1 MPYYFLYGEDTY
13 QSWKKLENIK
23 KKYLEAGMGDSN
35 LVTLEAPNFNYDE
48 LFRQITAVPFLV
60 KKRLIIIKDLLQSGN
75 TELKSNVVEM
85 VEKIPASAVLIFY
98 ERGTSDKRLSLF
110 KKLNKPRQSQE
121 FKFLS
126 EDKIKK
132 WIKEE
137 VEKKGGAINKKI
149 SDLLIEYVGN
159 NLWQLGNEL
168 DKLISYNSQITEKSV
183 TLLIKPKIETKIFD
197 LTDSILRKNH
207 FSGLKI
213 LDNLRQSGENDFYIL
228 SMIISQFRSLILV
241 KDQIEKSYKNT
252 RPNQFAISKSIGIHP
267 FAVQKI
273 MQIENKFSF
282 SRIKTIYKQ
291 ILDFDAKI
299 KTGKLKIDTALEL
312 LIIELCGRG

>member
-1 MPYYFLYGEDTY
+1 
-13 QSWKKLENIK
+13 
-23 KKYLEAGMGDSN
+23 MGDSN
-35 LVTLEAPNFNYDE
+35 LVTLESPNFNYDE
-48 LFRQITAVPFLV
+48 LFRQIIAAPFLV
-60 KKRLIIIKDLLQSGN
+60 KKRLIIVKNLLQSGN

-85 VEKIPASAVLIFY
+85 VEKIPASTVLIFY
-98 ERGTSDKRLSLF
+98 EGGNSDKRLSLF

-121 FKFLS
+121 FKFFS

-137 VEKKGGAINKKI
+137 VEKRGGMIGEKT
-149 SDLLIEYVGN
+149 SGLLIEYLGN

-168 DKLISYNSQITEKSV
+168 DKLISYNSQITEESV
-183 TLLIKPKIETKIFD
+183 KLLIMPRIETKIFD

-213 LDNLRQSGENDFYIL
+213 LENLRRSGENDFYIL
-228 SMIISQFRSLILV
+228 AMIISQFRSLVLV
-241 KDQIEKSYKNT
+241 KDKIKNSRENT

-273 MQIENKFSF
+273 IQIENKFSF
-282 SRIKTIYKQ
+282 SRLKIIYKQ